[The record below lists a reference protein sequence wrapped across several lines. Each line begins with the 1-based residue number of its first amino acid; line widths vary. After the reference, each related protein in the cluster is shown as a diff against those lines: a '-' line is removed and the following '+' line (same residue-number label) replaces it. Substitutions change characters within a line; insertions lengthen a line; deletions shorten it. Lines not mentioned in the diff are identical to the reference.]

1 MELNMLAHAVST
13 LDDVADEIAAT
24 EGVNLADLEPLTTLV
39 VRTCHSL
46 YRIIVWR
53 DTTVL
58 VQGGRHFPDTVF
70 GRINGSSLRGSPL
83 KLGWIGVG
91 LRMEICADGRL
102 IVTSPVQEITTERHR
117 SMDRPQ

>member
-1 MELNMLAHAVST
+1 MLARAVST
-13 LDDVADEIAAT
+13 LDDVADKIAAT

-91 LRMEICADGRL
+91 LRMEIWVGGRL
-102 IVTSPVQEITTERHR
+102 IVTSPVREITIERDDF
-117 SMDRPQ
+117 MNRPH